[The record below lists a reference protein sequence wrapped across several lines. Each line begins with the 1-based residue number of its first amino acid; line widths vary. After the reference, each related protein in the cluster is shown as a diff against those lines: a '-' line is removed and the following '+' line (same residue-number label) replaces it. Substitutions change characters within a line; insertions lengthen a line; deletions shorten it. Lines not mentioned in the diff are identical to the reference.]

1 MEQFDLIMMIMCDF
15 TALSQERRKRL
26 LSLFQSIL
34 KPGGSV
40 LLDVY
45 SYRFFE
51 KTDLE
56 IAKLFSDVAGSAYTD
71 ESAEFAAVAR
81 LR

>member
-1 MEQFDLIMMIMCDF
+1 M
-15 TALSQERRKRL
+15 
-26 LSLFQSIL
+26 
-34 KPGGSV
+34 

-51 KTDLE
+51 QANFE

-81 LR
+81 LRFRVSNKIT